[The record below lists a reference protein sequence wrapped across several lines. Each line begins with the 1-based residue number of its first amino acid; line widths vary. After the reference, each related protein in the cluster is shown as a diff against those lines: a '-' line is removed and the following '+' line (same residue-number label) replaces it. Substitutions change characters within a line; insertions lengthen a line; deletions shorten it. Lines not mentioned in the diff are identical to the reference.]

1 MKTNLNVLLAIVLI
15 LSLTSSCEKDVV
27 NIKHPE
33 FYSKLVISGYL
44 SPDEKNHYISVT
56 TNGPI
61 YYDRIPDY
69 NQGLFSATLSDGSK
83 EISLRPRFHNFY
95 KYAVNDSTT
104 FLSDIPTSSFNIP
117 GVPDSSIIG
126 FFFTSSELPVEEGLT
141 YVLKVESD
149 KGLFAEASCTVPLK
163 KNLFPELDTISIHY
177 TNSYNNTKYTYLQP
191 DFYFTDIKEEENYYG
206 VFSELTWPNPPY
218 TYSKTQNKILVDAK
232 YNCFNDKGIDG
243 DRLKIP
249 LESFYNTYI
258 GLHDSTYFK
267 IYLLNTDKPYYDYHK
282 SIEKYQSGEIPFTEA
297 SPIYSNVKGGLGIFA
312 AYTYDSIVIRL
323 K

>member
-1 MKTNLNVLLAIVLI
+1 MKTNLNILLAFVLI
-15 LSLTSSCEKDVV
+15 LSLTVSCEKDVV

-33 FYSKLVISGYL
+33 FNYKLVISGYL

-61 YYDRIPDY
+61 YYDRILDY
-69 NQGLFSATLSDGSK
+69 NPGLFSATLSDGSK
-83 EISLRPRFHNFY
+83 EISLRPLFHKFY
-95 KYAVNDSTT
+95 RYSFNDSTSNI
-104 FLSDIPTSSFNIP
+104 SDVPNSSFNIP
-117 GVPDSSIIG
+117 GVPDSSIMG
-126 FFFTSSELPVEEGLT
+126 FIFKSSELSIEEGNT

-149 KGLFAEASCTVPLK
+149 KGLFAEASCTVPFK
-163 KNLFPELDTISIHY
+163 KNLFPELDTVSITY
-177 TNSYNNTKYTYLQP
+177 TYSYDNSKYTLKQS
-191 DFYFTDIKEEENYYG
+191 DFYFTDIKGEENYYG

-218 TYSKTQNKILVDAK
+218 TYSKTQNKILVDSK

-243 DRLKIP
+243 NRLKIP
-249 LESFYNTYI
+249 LEPFSVSF
-258 GLHDSTYFK
+258 LHDSTYFK
-267 IYLLNTDKPYYDYHK
+267 IYLLNTDRPYYDYHK
-282 SIEKYQSGEIPFTEA
+282 SIENYQSGEIPFTEA